1 MSDENVIK
9 ALECCTYGSCED
21 CPMRSMTDCFKT
33 NLDKAALDLIN
44 HQKAENTDLFYKL
57 TGVMHSVD
65 KWLDGDELNQDEVN
79 RAITMREK
87 TLQITEKQQ
96 AEIERLQKEEKAL
109 LITVEKMRNE
119 IRRLQNI
126 LVNFM
131 DEIYEWGNKNNVD
144 TNIFAQIAVL
154 GNEKDIVV
162 TQIKAEAIKEFW
174 ERLKLKKAALDSWV
188 VYIES
193 GDNLVNELTQPT
205 KIEHN
210 SLCETE
216 TYKE

>member
-1 MSDENVIK
+1 MTTVDMIQTLDDAIAIIK
-9 ALECCTYGSCED
+9 
-21 CPMRSMTDCFKT
+21 K
-33 NLDKAALDLIN
+33 
-44 HQKAENTDLFYKL
+44 QK
-57 TGVMHSVD
+57 
-65 KWLDGDELNQDEVN
+65 
-79 RAITMREK
+79 
-87 TLQITEKQQ
+87 

-144 TNIFAQIAVL
+144 TNTFAQIAVL

-162 TQIKAEAIKEFW
+162 KQIKTEAIKEFAEKIDQLFYRYAHLHSHADMARKDYIKADDGTEIEMQSVW
-174 ERLKLKKAALDSWV
+174 DVFTLKKYGIAEYEEMNRLQTN
-188 VYIES
+188 IELIEK
-193 GDNLVNELTQPT
+193 GKLLAELQKDFKLLVKELTQPT